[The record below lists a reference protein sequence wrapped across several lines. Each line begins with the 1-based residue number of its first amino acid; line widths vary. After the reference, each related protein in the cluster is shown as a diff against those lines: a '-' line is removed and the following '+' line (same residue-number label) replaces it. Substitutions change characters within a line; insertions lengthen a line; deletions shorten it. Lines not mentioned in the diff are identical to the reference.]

1 MQNGI
6 KDENKLQSQQPI
18 ANKQQ
23 VQQLQQQLHFQL
35 RNQQAGLSSLSPHL
49 SIYNNNNIITNTSG
63 NDQQI
68 LSSNYTSACQWAAQQ
83 QQQIPN
89 QSVKFPEQMEIPIVG
104 DNNKISANEIQSV
117 QNHIE
122 RCLKLYMNQNEVITA
137 LSVHANIPPG
147 FTSLVWHKLE
157 EQNPEFFKAYQV
169 RLRAKEQITAFN
181 FLVSQQFQAL
191 EKSNPGYFQTGPPPP
206 NNNPIIPTNSLG
218 GFVPI

>member
-68 LSSNYTSACQWAAQQ
+68 LSSNYTSACQW
-83 QQQIPN
+83 
-89 QSVKFPEQMEIPIVG
+89 QMEIPIVG